1 MFQVPKLGVML
12 VGWGGNNG
20 STVTAAVLANRL
32 GLTWKTKEGLQ
43 SANYYGSI
51 TQAATV
57 CLGMGP
63 EGEVHVPLKS
73 MLPMVQANDIV
84 FDGKFLLTQSL
95 TILYISR
102 TSTYISRTKVMQVR
116 TLLSFILT
124 DIISI
129 SY

>member
-1 MFQVPKLGVML
+1 MFKVPKLGVML

-102 TSTYISRTKVMQVR
+102 ISTYISGTEVIQW
-116 TLLSFILT
+116 LSFIFT

>member
-95 TILYISR
+95 TVLYISR
-102 TSTYISRTKVMQVR
+102 ISTYISGTEVIQW
-116 TLLSFILT
+116 LSFIFT

>member
-102 TSTYISRTKVMQVR
+102 ISTYISGTEVIQW
-116 TLLSFILT
+116 LSFIFT